1 MLPHGRHIAAKHLLS
16 NANMLGREYLIKQ
29 ATTLF
34 RLSKAVRDPVVSA
47 EFLSKAAELE
57 ERARQDAP
65 TPLVTPAIRDQTA
78 E

>member
-1 MLPHGRHIAAKHLLS
+1 
-16 NANMLGREYLIKQ
+16 MLGREYLIKQ

-34 RLSKAVRDPVVSA
+34 RLSKAIKDPIVSA

-57 ERARQDAP
+57 ERAQQDAP
-65 TPLVTPAIRDQTA
+65 APLVTPAIRDRSA